1 VDLVRTRTLRTLL
14 VLVLFGLVASAGS
27 YRVRRGDTLGG
38 IAYATGLS
46 VRTLAAANGIADP
59 NRIHE
64 GQVLTVPAA
73 ARPATAAPAVLT
85 VHRVA
90 RGETLGTI
98 ASRYRTSVSRLA
110 QLNAIHDVN
119 RVREGVVLRLDGGA
133 TWVCPVPTTV
143 QFVSGFGTGRGGG
156 RRHEG
161 VDIAAPRGSVVVANV
176 AGVVRH
182 HPNPLGGN
190 AYYLEGD
197 DGDTYYGAHL
207 DSYIGGDGRVVI
219 GQAIGR
225 VGDSGNARGG
235 VTHLHFE
242 RMPGGGE
249 SVDPLPLLVRACRSR

>member
-1 VDLVRTRTLRTLL
+1 ML
-14 VLVLFGLVASAGS
+14 VLVLFALVASAGT
-27 YRVRRGDTLGG
+27 YRVRRGDTLGA
-38 IAYATGLS
+38 IAHATGLS

-59 NRIHE
+59 NHIRE
-64 GQVLTVPAA
+64 GQVLTVPS
-73 ARPATAAPAVLT
+73 PAPRATTIATVPVRATLT

-90 RGETLGTI
+90 RGETLGAI
-98 ASRYRTSVSRLA
+98 ASRYRTSVARLA
-110 QLNAIHDVN
+110 QLNGIHDIDE
-119 RVREGVVLRLDGGA
+119 VREGAVLRLDGGA

-143 QFVSGFGTGRGGG
+143 RFVSGFGTGRGGG

-190 AYYLEGD
+190 AYYLDGD

-225 VGDSGNARGG
+225 VGDTGNARGG
-235 VTHLHFE
+235 ITHLHFE
-242 RMPGGGE
+242 RMPGGRA
-249 SVDPLPLLVRACRSR
+249 SVDPLPLLVRACRYR